1 MISVVMLDHFLTH
14 LLPPKNG
21 RVSLGG
27 AAAVRAMLRRQQ
39 LWDAVGVWRGQE
51 SPPSDSDASP
61 AKFALYCQADGG
73 AEMRLTRGDSELAV
87 LRGRWAASGGG
98 RRLQL
103 TLHASGAVEAS
114 PSLSSSWMVGDGS
127 AERRRRSDS
136 NRNLHLFALSQTLWY
151 DGILEKNTWETVSE
165 SPIIRLQQMPQDLDS
180 NTNAVN
186 LERH

>member
-1 MISVVMLDHFLTH
+1 MVLAAALDHFLTH

-136 NRNLHLFALSQTLWY
+136 NRNLHVSTLSAD
-151 DGILEKNTWETVSE
+151 DG
-165 SPIIRLQQMPQDLDS
+165 
-180 NTNAVN
+180 
-186 LERH
+186 